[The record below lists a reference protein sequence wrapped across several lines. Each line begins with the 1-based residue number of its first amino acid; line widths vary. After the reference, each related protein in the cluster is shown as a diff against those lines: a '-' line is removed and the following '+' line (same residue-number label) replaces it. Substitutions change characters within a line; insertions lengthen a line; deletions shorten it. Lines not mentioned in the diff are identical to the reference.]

1 MIKQAVHVLVLIL
14 GIAVISP
21 VFATQI
27 DFGNY
32 VTDTGTGLDW
42 LKPGETQGISFNSR
56 ATISELSTGWGYA
69 TRCKLG
75 GLYQEFGVGASD
87 LDVNFDLVS
96 PARHPRS

>member
-1 MIKQAVHVLVLIL
+1 MIKQAVHVIVLIL

-56 ATISELSTGWGYA
+56 ATISELSTSWGYA

>member
-32 VTDTGTGLDW
+32 VTDTGTGLD
-42 LKPGETQGISFNSR
+42 
-56 ATISELSTGWGYA
+56 
-69 TRCKLG
+69 
-75 GLYQEFGVGASD
+75 
-87 LDVNFDLVS
+87 
-96 PARHPRS
+96 